1 MNILWD
7 EPKRA
12 ANLEKH
18 GIDFAD
24 IDESFFAYAIVRP
37 AKHGRY
43 SAIGRIA
50 GIVTVVFVTVIF
62 AAVGTEAISIISARP
77 ASVKERKILS

>member
-1 MNILWD
+1 MNIIWD
-7 EPKRA
+7 EPKRT
-12 ANLEKH
+12 ANLVKH

-24 IDESFFAYAIVRP
+24 IDEGFFAHAIVRP

-50 GIVTVVFVTVIF
+50 GIVTVIF
-62 AAVGTEAISIISARP
+62 AIVGTDAISIISARP
-77 ASVKERKILS
+77 ASTKERKMLS